1 MNEVVEVQLDE
12 VSDIDAQIRALREA
26 LTLVQKAI
34 SMTSGHQVVAASDM
48 SDVLLDIHGL
58 ISPLVR

>member
-48 SDVLLDIHGL
+48 KIGRAHV
-58 ISPLVR
+58 